1 MILSA
6 GHDEDAN
13 FFFPRR
19 FRLSLFA
26 DPPLSP
32 VKKKRKKQTDQL
44 SQVHTFDEYEAHKC
58 GQRMTHQRKHLS
70 SPLRQWPLT

>member
-13 FFFPRR
+13 FFFVV
-19 FRLSLFA
+19 SGSHYFA

-32 VKKKRKKQTDQL
+32 VKKKQTGQL
-44 SQVHTFDEYEAHKC
+44 SEN
-58 GQRMTHQRKHLS
+58 GQHDGR
-70 SPLRQWPLT
+70 PNVVNV